1 MRRIYAG
8 EWKSAIVSNIC
19 ERMKRWSDLRSGEIA
34 YEKESVC
41 VCEGERIENDKKMQ
55 WEVKEIDSTNYIN
68 F

>member
-1 MRRIYAG
+1 
-8 EWKSAIVSNIC
+8 VSNIC

-55 WEVKEIDSTNYIN
+55 
-68 F
+68 